1 MQGTEYHSFGREVS
15 NEWGSISSVHM
26 NTYQLTP
33 VTDNYPARSPISQQ
47 VLRVLLFLKVP
58 GVSQSILCC
67 TIVMHPGNDASH
79 TLASD
84 NSYAPS
90 QENGKGDL
98 LNMRVAILEV
108 ELATTK

>member
-1 MQGTEYHSFGREVS
+1 
-15 NEWGSISSVHM
+15 
-26 NTYQLTP
+26 
-33 VTDNYPARSPISQQ
+33 
-47 VLRVLLFLKVP
+47 
-58 GVSQSILCC
+58 
-67 TIVMHPGNDASH
+67 MHPGNDTSH